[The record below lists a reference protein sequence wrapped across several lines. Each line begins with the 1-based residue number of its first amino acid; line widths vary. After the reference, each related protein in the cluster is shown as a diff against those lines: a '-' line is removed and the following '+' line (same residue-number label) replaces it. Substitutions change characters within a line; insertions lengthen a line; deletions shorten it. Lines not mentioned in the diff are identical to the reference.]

1 MRISNALFKA
11 GQPVAYF
18 PKLAKPLGSVNAAI
32 LFAHFFYWKDKSK
45 NPLGTYQTAEQI
57 EEYTGLSRDEQ
68 RTARKKLKERG
79 VLIETEKRIEHRIY
93 YKLDLN
99 AFDELMA
106 LSPIESDK
114 ENFEKDEDEYTETSK
129 NVYENCPNREV
140 ENSQPR
146 SRDCSHLRLENSQ
159 PLNEQMI
166 TNRLLQNIKEKNA
179 KKENSFFD
187 FSNAHNSQN
196 RNSADKNFSDDFAD
210 QKTETQKSVLENPNE
225 PKQTK
230 SKTSR
235 LETELKILAEIGVT
249 GQIAED
255 HLAIRKAK
263 RVPLTLTAAQQMA
276 KDAADCGLTPREAI
290 EIAIGYGWASF
301 RADWFFERQNGF
313 SGSLKNNTAQS
324 KNRINQ
330 IPHHP
335 EGLQNVFL
343 AKDIF

>member
-1 MRISNALFKA
+1 MSMLLMVKAMNAKVGNPARKLVLLKLADCASDSGECFPSYQHIADHCEMSRRAVIDHINAL
-11 GQPVAYF
+11 
-18 PKLAKPLGSVNAAI
+18 
-32 LFAHFFYWKDKSK
+32 
-45 NPLGTYQTAEQI
+45 
-57 EEYTGLSRDEQ
+57 
-68 RTARKKLKERG
+68 KKEGFLC
-79 VLIETEKRIEHRIY
+79 IEKR
-93 YKLDLN
+93 KCG
-99 AFDELMA
+99 
-106 LSPIESDK
+106 K
-114 ENFEKDEDEYTETSK
+114 ENRSNIFHLTIEKGVEKSG
-129 NVYENCPNREV
+129 
-140 ENSQPR
+140 ENSAPP
-146 SRDCSHLRLENSQ
+146 SENSAL
-159 PLNEQMI
+159 PPS
-166 TNRLLQNIKEKNA
+166 
-179 KKENSFFD
+179 ENSAPPSANSAPITSQLTSNSFYPVSEPRERAHNAPETQNANFE
-187 FSNAHNSQN
+187 NAHNSQN
-196 RNSADKNFSDDFAD
+196 RNCADKNFPDDFAD

-235 LETELKILAEIGVT
+235 LEAELKILAEIGVT

-263 RVPLTLTAAQQMA
+263 RVPLTLTAAKQMA
-276 KDAADCGLTPREAI
+276 KDAADCGLTPSQAI

-313 SGSLKNNTAQS
+313 SGSLKNNTAQP